1 MTVTLNECVLVKVKY
16 GKPDVSS
23 TSKGKPVIETP

>member
-1 MTVTLNECVLVKVKY
+1 MNVTLKEQAWVKVKY

-23 TSKGKPVIETP
+23 MSKGKPS

>member
-1 MTVTLNECVLVKVKY
+1 MNVPLNEYARVKVKY

-23 TSKGKPVIETP
+23 TSKGKPG